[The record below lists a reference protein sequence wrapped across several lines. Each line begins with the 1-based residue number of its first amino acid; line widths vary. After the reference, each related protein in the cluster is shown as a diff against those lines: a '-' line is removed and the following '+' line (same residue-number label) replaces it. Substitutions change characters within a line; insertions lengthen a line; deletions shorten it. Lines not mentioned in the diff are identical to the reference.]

1 MKSFNHLDETQA
13 HAGAAARH
21 GLSAQT
27 VVLHLGKFY
36 PPDNGGIESVTA
48 ALARGTAAAGLRT
61 TVFCFEEHG
70 RGDALDQG
78 VQVLRVPAFKL
89 ASQPLSAAYYTRG
102 MRLARQSDI
111 VHVHLPNMLAAVVI
125 ARLPPGPKVVLHWHS
140 DVVGKGLLA
149 KLTRP
154 IERAMLRRAD
164 RVVCTSQAYADA
176 SDTLRPFV
184 DKVVVVPLGV
194 PEVPQ
199 PPPSAAEARAA
210 LPAALR
216 QHLGQRPLVL
226 AVGRLVPYKGFD
238 VLIDAAGR
246 LSTDAAVVIVGGG
259 PLYNTLRAQVV
270 QANLGPRVLL
280 TGRVDDATLA
290 ALQRLTT
297 VYCMPSV
304 ERSEAFGVA
313 LAEALALGLPAVA
326 TQIAGSGVPWVNLHG
341 VTGLNVT
348 PGNAAALA
356 TALDRLLNDGDL
368 RVRMALGARQRYET
382 LFTESQSI
390 ARTLDV
396 YRQLLMPIA
405 VRSIV

>member
-1 MKSFNHLDETQA
+1 MTSSTRPDET
-13 HAGAAARH
+13 HARSGAAARH

-27 VVLHLGKFY
+27 VVVHLGKFY

-48 ALARGTAAAGLRT
+48 ALARGAAAAGLRT

-102 MRLARQSDI
+102 LRLARQADI

-176 SDTLRPFV
+176 SATLRPFI

-199 PPPSAAEARAA
+199 PRPSAGEARAA

-238 VLIDAAGR
+238 VLINAADR

-259 PLYNTLRAQVV
+259 PLQEALRAQVG
-270 QANLGPRVLL
+270 QAGLGQRVLL
-280 TGRVDDATLA
+280 AGRVDDTTLA
-290 ALQRLTT
+290 ALQCLTT

-313 LAEALALGLPAVA
+313 LAEALARGLPAVA
-326 TQIAGSGVPWVNLHG
+326 TQIAGSGVPWVNLDG
-341 VTGLNVT
+341 VTGFNVP
-348 PGNAAALA
+348 PGDATALA
-356 TALDRLLNDGDL
+356 ATLDRLLSDGDL
-368 RVRMALGARQRYET
+368 RARMALGARQRYEA
-382 LFTESQSI
+382 LFTEHQSI
-390 ARTLDV
+390 VRTLDV
-396 YRQLLMPIA
+396 YRQLLMPA
-405 VRSIV
+405 ATRSIF